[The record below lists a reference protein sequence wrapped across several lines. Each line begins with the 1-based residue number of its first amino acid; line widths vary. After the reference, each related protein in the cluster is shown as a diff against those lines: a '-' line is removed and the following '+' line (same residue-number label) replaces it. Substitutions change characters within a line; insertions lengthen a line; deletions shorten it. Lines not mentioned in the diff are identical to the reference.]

1 MTIGEER
8 ARSDARVR
16 PVLVTAVVGLLG
28 WLVLA
33 ALAVGLGALVTHVV
47 VGHSLGHGDLDVA
60 RWFAAR
66 RTDTWN
72 TLSHV
77 GSYLA
82 ETVTVFVVLAIALG
96 VLAAR
101 RAWPQCGLL
110 VVSMAVEGGVYLVAT
125 YFVSRNRPAVPRLE
139 HLIVSDSYPSG
150 HTAAA
155 MALYGSLCIIAWSL
169 TRARVWRALFLALAF
184 VGPLIVGTSRVY
196 RGMHNVTDV
205 VCGIVLGV
213 GCIVV
218 GYVAVKAGL
227 ASAQRRAVTARSAT
241 EMDDGPPPQLVH
253 GVAR

>member
-1 MTIGEER
+1 MTIRDER
-8 ARSDARVR
+8 ARSDIRVH

-33 ALAVGLGALVTHVV
+33 ALAVGLGALVNHVV
-47 VGHSLGHGDLDVA
+47 VGHTLGHDDLEVA

-77 GSYLA
+77 GSYFA
-82 ETVTVFVVLAIALG
+82 ETVTVFVVLAVALG

-110 VVSMAVEGGVYLVAT
+110 VVTMAAEGGVYLVAT

-139 HLIVSDSYPSG
+139 QLIVSDSYPSG
-150 HTAAA
+150 HSAAA
-155 MALYGSLCIIAWSL
+155 MAMYGSLCIIVWSL

-205 VCGIVLGV
+205 ICGVLLGAA
-213 GCIVV
+213 CIVV
-218 GYVAVKAGL
+218 GCVAVRAGL
-227 ASAQRRAVTARSAT
+227 ASAHRRAVMERSDT
-241 EMDDGPPPQLVH
+241 ELDDGAPPQLVH